1 MTALKNAPLIYT
13 LGMVQFPKIP
23 GVERFVDLFLD
34 KIRSEYPL
42 VDEVKMPVF
51 NAAFS
56 PQGIQIG
63 QHESKLWQFTSVD
76 RKWGFILTDQA
87 LCLHTIDYREFSD
100 FSHRFQKGLESF
112 LKVPEIGIDW
122 MTALGIRYVN
132 LIITESKH
140 PLKNYL
146 NSWTL
151 PSEPPKPQLSI
162 IEGAYVARY
171 KTEVGELRLQ
181 SLRNPQFTLPPEL
194 QSPLIVKNGWI
205 RNRPGTDFALVDID
219 HSIAFPQPANMKAED
234 ATKHLKDLHEISK
247 EVFVSIG
254 TEFAHKT
261 WR

>member
-1 MTALKNAPLIYT
+1 MTENAPLIYT
-13 LGMVQFPKIP
+13 LGMIQFPKIP

-51 NAAFS
+51 NADIS

-63 QHESKLWQFTSVD
+63 QHESRLWQFTSVD

-87 LCLHTIDYREFSD
+87 LCLHTDGYRDFSD
-100 FSHRFQKGLESF
+100 FSHRFQKGLEFF
-112 LKVPEIGIDW
+112 LKVPEIGVDW

-132 LIITESKH
+132 LVITESNH
-140 PLKNYL
+140 SLKDYL

-151 PSEPPKPQLSI
+151 PTEPPKSQLSI
-162 IEGAYVARY
+162 IEGAYAARY

-205 RNRPGTDFALVDID
+205 RSRPGTDFALIDID
-219 HSIAFPQPANMKAED
+219 HCITFPQPANMKAKD
-234 ATKHLKDLHEISK
+234 AIKHLKDLRGISK
-247 EVFVSIG
+247 EVFISVG

>member
-1 MTALKNAPLIYT
+1 MTLKNAPLIYT
-13 LGMVQFPKIP
+13 LGMIQFPKIP
-23 GVERFVDLFLD
+23 NVERFIDLFLD

-42 VDEVKMPVF
+42 VDDVKVSVC
-51 NAAFS
+51 NADFS

-63 QHESKLWQFTSVD
+63 QHESRVWQFSSID

-87 LCLHTIDYREFSD
+87 LCLHTVGYKDFLD
-100 FSHRFQKGLESF
+100 FSHRLQKGLEFF
-112 LKVPEIGIDW
+112 LKIPEVGVNW

-132 LIITESKH
+132 LVSADGNH
-140 PLKNYL
+140 VLKDYL
-146 NSWTL
+146 NLWVL
-151 PSEPPKPQLSI
+151 PAEPPKPQLSI

-181 SLRNPQFTLPPEL
+181 SLRNPQFTLPQEL

-205 RNRPGTDFALVDID
+205 RNRPLTDFALVDID
-219 HSIAFPQPANMKAED
+219 HCITFSQPLNMKAKD
-234 ATKHLKDLHEISK
+234 VLKYLKDLRGISK
-247 EVFVSIG
+247 EVFISIG

>member
-13 LGMVQFPKIP
+13 LSMIRFPKIP
-23 GVERFVDLFLD
+23 GVERFVDLFFD

-42 VDEVKMPVF
+42 VDDVKVPVF
-51 NAAFS
+51 NTDFS

-63 QHESKLWQFTSVD
+63 QYESRIWQFASVD
-76 RKWGFILTDQA
+76 RKWGFVLTDQA
-87 LCLHTIDYREFSD
+87 LCLHTVDYRNFPD
-100 FSHRFQKGLESF
+100 FSHRFQKGLEFF

-122 MTALGIRYVN
+122 MTALGIRYIN
-132 LIITESKH
+132 LVITENKH
-140 PLKNYL
+140 PLKDYL

-151 PSEPPKPQLSI
+151 PTEPPKTQLSI
-162 IEGAYVARY
+162 IEGAYLARY

-181 SLRNPQFTLPPEL
+181 SLRNPSFTFLPEL

-205 RNRPGTDFALVDID
+205 RSRPGTDFALIDID
-219 HSIAFPQPANMKAED
+219 HCIVFPQPANMKVKD
-234 ATKHLKDLHEISK
+234 AIKHLKDLRGISK
-247 EVFVSIG
+247 EVFISIG